1 MLRHWKVFRSFIV
14 SARNLLVLGCVVAL
28 AVCRASQSKRIAKNA
43 NCVSVI
49 ASKAKQTQPTTR
61 LFCPSLH
68 DLANASYHFEAKKTA
83 GKDIKRGIEPVTPKV
98 EHELASSTKHLLN
111 LGVTPDWIIG

>member
-28 AVCRASQSKRIAKNA
+28 A
-43 NCVSVI
+43 
-49 ASKAKQTQPTTR
+49 TTR

-83 GKDIKRGIEPVTPKV
+83 RKDIKRGIEPVTPKV